1 MAYNE
6 QEIATR
12 SKSIDTF
19 IERFAERL
27 GVSAKAATV
36 YADPVERNGV
46 TVIPVAKVRYG
57 FGGGRGS
64 RAQEE
69 GTGGG
74 GGVHVSP
81 IGYIELRD
89 GGSEFKPIS
98 DPTSRVPVIIAGGLM
113 GWLILR
119 ALRRLFR

>member
-6 QEIATR
+6 QEIASR
-12 SKSIDTF
+12 SKGIDNF
-19 IERFAERL
+19 VERLAERL

-74 GGVHVSP
+74 GGVQVSP

>member
-1 MAYNE
+1 MGYNE
-6 QEIATR
+6 QEIASR

-19 IERFAERL
+19 IERLAERL

-64 RAQEE
+64 RVQEE

-74 GGVHVSP
+74 GGVQVSP

-119 ALRRLFR
+119 ALRRLLR

>member
-6 QEIATR
+6 QEIASR

-19 IERFAERL
+19 IERLAERL

-74 GGVHVSP
+74 GGVQVSP

-119 ALRRLFR
+119 ALRRLLR